1 MKKKKHFRITLFA
14 DATAYCQDIVLIAA
28 KQNSLDNPSSLQALF
43 LAAKD
48 ECKELNLIFDLSDNL
63 FVIDVN
69 LGNAIKPG
77 VMIEEADMYE
87 LQDEED
93 IPEGVFNIH

>member
-28 KQNSLDNPSSLQALF
+28 KQNSLDTPSSLQALF

-48 ECKELNLIFDLSDNL
+48 ECKELNLIFEPIDNG

-69 LGNAIKPG
+69 LGNEIRPG
-77 VMIEEADMYE
+77 LMIEEADVYE

-93 IPEGVFNIH
+93 IPSHLFNIH